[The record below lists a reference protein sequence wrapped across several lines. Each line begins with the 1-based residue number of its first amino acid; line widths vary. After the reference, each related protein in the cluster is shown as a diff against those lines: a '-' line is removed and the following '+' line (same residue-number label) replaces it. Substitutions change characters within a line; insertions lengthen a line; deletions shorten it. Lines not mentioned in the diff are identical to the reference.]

1 MKLTGI
7 ILITC
12 LSLSGCATVL
22 DATRDEPIKD
32 NPSSRTTGS
41 LIDDELIEVKALVNL
56 NKASDSLK
64 ESHIS
69 VTSYNGVVLV
79 TGQVANE
86 NDRNMA
92 SQVVADIAKVRS
104 VHNEL
109 AISGPTSHIVRTND
123 AWITAKIK
131 ANMIADE
138 TIDSTKIKVVTENGV
153 VYLMG
158 LVNQQTAEKAVNLV
172 KQSHGVQKIVKVFE
186 YIN

>member
-1 MKLTGI
+1 MKTGALILTTS
-7 ILITC
+7 L
-12 LSLSGCATVL
+12 LLSGCATVL
-22 DATRDEPIKD
+22 DATRDEPIQD
-32 NPSSRTTGS
+32 NPTSRTTGS
-41 LIDDELIEVKALVNL
+41 YIDDELIEVKSLVNL
-56 NKASDSLK
+56 NKASASLK

-69 VTSYNGVVLV
+69 VTSYNGSVLL

-86 NDRNMA
+86 ADRNLA
-92 SQVVADIAKVRS
+92 SQVVSEIAKVKS

-131 ANMIADE
+131 TNMIAE
-138 TIDSTKIKVVTENGV
+138 KNLDSTRIKVVTENGV

-158 LVNQQTAEKAVNLV
+158 MVKPQTADLAVAVV

-186 YIN
+186 YVN